1 MKHLLWLTLLLLAQA
16 FVPLYATS
24 GADSLR
30 SVLMALP
37 AKERLDRLHE
47 LAAQNYAKDECVC
60 VKWFYDEAIAQRNDS
75 CLANALYFLVR
86 HYYANKPDSMRYYIA
101 EAEPLF
107 IKEKRYEDLCRMKAW
122 NIYSLSIEGNQES
135 VMPAIHELV
144 ELSQKLNYPEGEEMA
159 NQALA
164 NYYMKHGLKDEAVLL
179 YKEILSGMENRGA
192 PVIKRFNILRNLL
205 NEDIDPDD
213 RTMFLERMK
222 KSLQECEDKGLTQ
235 LNEETSLDYGWY
247 VYYRNLATDAYLEED
262 KEKARINLEKAEE
275 LANRND
281 WPREKYTLGNIKVYY
296 YQLVGRYNE
305 ALVLIDS
312 LLDYFKMTNRQ
323 SAVLEMLEN
332 KGKIYYKSG
341 LGMKATETYLNYI
354 ALKDSVTSS
363 QYYSEL
369 ANWRS
374 QHDLDKLE
382 LKNKQME
389 LDVSKAHSQMM
400 MMGGGLILLLLV
412 CGTLGFITY
421 SRHKYSKQMQLAKE
435 KAEEADNMKSAFL
448 ANMNHEI
455 RTPLNAIVGFSQ
467 VLVDEDEAEV
477 RQEYLKII
485 QSNNELLQRLINDV
499 LDLSK
504 IESNTMTLSYFNV
517 YLPEMMDEIYR
528 STLLRM
534 PEGITLELKECSA
547 INFYTDRMRLTQII
561 TNLLNNA
568 IKHTEKG
575 FIRFGY
581 ETLENDLRFYVEDTG
596 EGIPEDKLESIFSRF
611 VQLSDWSK
619 GVGLGLAICRGLILK
634 MGGTITVK
642 SKLGEG
648 SMFSVTLP
656 VHDPPE

>member
-1 MKHLLWLTLLLLAQA
+1 MKHLLWLALLLLAQTI
-16 FVPLYATS
+16 VPLQASNET
-24 GADSLR
+24 DSLR

-37 AKERLDRLHE
+37 AKERLSRLNDM
-47 LAAQNYAKDECVC
+47 AAQNYDKDECLC
-60 VKWFYDEAIAQRNDS
+60 VKWFYEEAIAQRDDNY
-75 CLANALYFLVR
+75 LANALYFLVR

-122 NIYSLSIEGNQES
+122 NIYSLSVEGNQES
-135 VMPAIHELV
+135 VMPSVHELV
-144 ELSQKLNYPEGEEMA
+144 ELARKLNYPEGEEMA

-164 NYYMKHGLKDEAVLL
+164 NYYMKHGLKKEAVLL
-179 YKEILSGMENRGA
+179 YKEILAGMEKRNA

-205 NEDIDPDD
+205 NEGIGPDD
-213 RTMFLERMK
+213 RAMFLERMENC
-222 KSLQECEDKGLTQ
+222 LQECEDKGLTE

-247 VYYRNLATDAYLEED
+247 VYYRNLATDAYLEKN

-275 LANRND
+275 LVNRND
-281 WPREKYTLGNIKVYY
+281 WPREKYTLDNIKVYY

-323 SAVLEMLEN
+323 SAILEMLEN
-332 KGKIYYKSG
+332 KGEIYYKSG
-341 LGMKATETYLNYI
+341 LGMKATETYLDYI
-354 ALKDSVTSS
+354 ALKDSVTSNK
-363 QYYSEL
+363 YYSEL

-389 LDVSKAHSQMM
+389 LDVSKTHSQMM
-400 MMGGGLILLLLV
+400 MMGGGLVLLLLV
-412 CGTLGFITY
+412 CGLLVFISY

-435 KAEEADNMKSAFL
+435 KAEEADHMKSAFL

-467 VLVDEDEAEV
+467 VVVDEDDAEV

-485 QSNNELLQRLINDV
+485 QNNNELLQRLINDV

-504 IESNTMTLSYFNV
+504 IESNSMTLSYFNV

-534 PEGITLELKECSA
+534 PKGVILELKECPA
-547 INFYTDRMRLTQII
+547 VNFYTDRMRLTQII

-581 ETLENDLRFYVEDTG
+581 EVLENEIRFCVEDTG

-619 GVGLGLAICRGLILK
+619 GVGLGLAICRGLISK
-634 MGGTITVK
+634 MGGAITVK
-642 SKLGEG
+642 SKLDEG
-648 SMFSVTLP
+648 SVFSVTLP
-656 VHDPPE
+656 VHSPPE

>member
-1 MKHLLWLTLLLLAQA
+1 M
-16 FVPLYATS
+16 
-24 GADSLR
+24 
-30 SVLMALP
+30 
-37 AKERLDRLHE
+37 
-47 LAAQNYAKDECVC
+47 
-60 VKWFYDEAIAQRNDS
+60 
-75 CLANALYFLVR
+75 
-86 HYYANKPDSMRYYIA
+86 
-101 EAEPLF
+101 
-107 IKEKRYEDLCRMKAW
+107 
-122 NIYSLSIEGNQES
+122 
-135 VMPAIHELV
+135 
-144 ELSQKLNYPEGEEMA
+144 
-159 NQALA
+159 
-164 NYYMKHGLKDEAVLL
+164 
-179 YKEILSGMENRGA
+179 
-192 PVIKRFNILRNLL
+192 
-205 NEDIDPDD
+205 
-213 RTMFLERMK
+213 
-222 KSLQECEDKGLTQ
+222 
-235 LNEETSLDYGWY
+235 
-247 VYYRNLATDAYLEED
+247 
-262 KEKARINLEKAEE
+262 
-275 LANRND
+275 
-281 WPREKYTLGNIKVYY
+281 
-296 YQLVGRYNE
+296 
-305 ALVLIDS
+305 
-312 LLDYFKMTNRQ
+312 
-323 SAVLEMLEN
+323 
-332 KGKIYYKSG
+332 
-341 LGMKATETYLNYI
+341 
-354 ALKDSVTSS
+354 
-363 QYYSEL
+363 
-369 ANWRS
+369 
-374 QHDLDKLE
+374 DKLE

-534 PEGITLELKECSA
+534 PEGIMLELKECSA

-648 SMFSVTLP
+648 STFSVTLP